1 MHRMIYLLALGVFLT
16 ATSELI
22 ISGILPQ
29 IAEDLNISL
38 AVSGQLVS
46 VYSLSF
52 AIGTPL
58 IVSITSRIKR
68 NRVLTGSLIL
78 FLIGSLIAFLSTDIV
93 TLMLSRVLLGITSGV
108 YLVAVFS
115 SASKMVKPEQLGR
128 AISTIVLGFSSAM
141 ILGVPIGIALANWFH
156 WQTMFLILGVLT
168 LLILYPIARFLP
180 DLEGDAPV
188 SFFRQ
193 FKVIVSMVIAGGF
206 LITFLRESGN
216 AVFFTY
222 MVPYIQEILRFNA
235 EYSSV
240 IMLGLGLLGATGAR
254 LGGFSVDHFGTVR
267 TISISLIVH
276 ITALASL
283 FIVGSISGLALFLLA
298 LLIMSMFIGGTAMQ
312 SYFIQKAPQSSNF
325 VLSLN
330 TSIVHLGLAAGTGTG
345 GYLLESSQTLAHLPL
360 YAAIILSVGLLIA
373 GVVFTRKSQ

>member
-52 AIGTPL
+52 AFGTPL
-58 IVSITSRIKR
+58 IVSMTLRIKR

-78 FLIGSLIAFLSTDIV
+78 FLLGSLTAFFSTDIV
-93 TLMLSRVLLGITSGV
+93 TLMVSRVLLGISSGV
-108 YLVAVFS
+108 YLVAVFG

-141 ILGVPIGIALANWFH
+141 IFGVPIGIALANWFH

-193 FKVIVSMVIAGGF
+193 FKVIASTVIAGGF

-222 MVPYIQEILRFNA
+222 MVPYIQEILRFNS

-240 IMLGLGLLGATGAR
+240 IMLGLGLIGATGAR
-254 LGGFSVDHFGTVR
+254 LGGYSVDHFGTVR
-267 TISISLIVH
+267 TISISLTVH

-283 FIVGSISGLALFLLA
+283 FLVGSISELALFLLA
-298 LLIMSMFIGGTAMQ
+298 LLVMSMFIGGTAIQ
-312 SYFIQKAPQSSNF
+312 SYFIQEATQSSNF

-345 GYLLESSQTLAHLPL
+345 GYLLKSSQTLNCTPFVRHD
-360 YAAIILSVGLLIA
+360 
-373 GVVFTRKSQ
+373 